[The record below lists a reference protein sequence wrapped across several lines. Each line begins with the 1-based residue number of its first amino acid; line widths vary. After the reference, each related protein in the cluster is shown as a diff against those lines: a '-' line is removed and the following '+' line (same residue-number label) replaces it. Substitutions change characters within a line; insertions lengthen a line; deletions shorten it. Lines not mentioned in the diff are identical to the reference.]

1 MDSRKTN
8 GTAVDT
14 PVTSDELATNGPE
27 AVVTDSPIPS
37 EGRARYEFEGR
48 GKIGGL
54 SGQADA
60 SYTEANIRVLEG
72 IEAIRLR
79 PGMYIGDTTPR
90 GLHHLVYEVVDN
102 SIDEAMAGY
111 CRQIH
116 VTVHSDGSASIIDD
130 GRGIPVGNHPEL
142 GKSTL
147 EVVLTMPHAGG
158 KFDHDSY
165 KVSGGLHGVGVT
177 VVNAL
182 SEWLEAEV
190 HREGQVWRQDYEK
203 GEPEGPVRATGPTK
217 VSGTHIRFLP
227 DATIFEKIDF
237 DYDVLEKRLRELAY
251 LNAGIAI
258 RLTDERGVE
267 PRQEDFFSSGGLS
280 EFVAYLNRAQTV
292 LHPPVVL
299 SGKDEERAVEVE
311 VALQYNESFSEM
323 LVSYCNNIHT
333 VEGGT
338 HLTGFRAA
346 LTRTL
351 NIYAKNAAAAKKVTI
366 NGEDFREG
374 LTAIVSV
381 RVPDPQFEGQT
392 KTKLGNGEVEGIV
405 AKVVNDKLAEFL
417 ETNPQAA
424 KKVIAKAI
432 LAAEAREAT
441 RKAREL
447 VRNRKGVLSG
457 GGLPGKLMDCTT
469 RDQDSSELFLVEG
482 DSAGGTAEGGRDR
495 IFQAILPLRGK
506 ILNVERARLDRVLGN
521 EEVRNIITAVGNGIG
536 DEEDPARRRYG
547 KVVMM
552 SDADVD
558 GSHIRTLLMTFFYRQ
573 MPRLV
578 AEGHLY
584 VAQPPLYMIESKSS
598 KKQRRYVQ
606 TEPAMQAILIQGG
619 LTDARLQLGP
629 RDSEDAWLG
638 AERLKTLLEIAQG
651 LDLALR
657 AFGRRNLPLRDFLAR
672 ANPAHDPKVDPKAG
686 LLPLFRIEDNNQ
698 VRWLFTAEDLEA
710 YHSKHAAESGAK
722 PEVESDPGRDP
733 GTSAPEAAAATS
745 AAAGSGTGKS
755 GSPGESPE
763 ADRVTELHEV
773 RTLNKWLARLR
784 DEFDL
789 RADVL
794 LPLEVTGDEP
804 PPRFSLH
811 RDGDTYPLPDLRA
824 LVPTIRHLGEKGL
837 RIIRFKGLGEMDA
850 EQLWETTMD
859 PTRRTLLQVQLEDV
873 AAANDLFTTL
883 MGDDVEPRREFIE
896 KHALEVKNLDV

>member
-1 MDSRKTN
+1 MDLSKTDMATVETDPLDPSDPTN
-8 GTAVDT
+8 GDA
-14 PVTSDELATNGPE
+14 A
-27 AVVTDSPIPS
+27 
-37 EGRARYEFEGR
+37 
-48 GKIGGL
+48 GG
-54 SGQADA
+54 
-60 SYTEANIRVLEG
+60 YTGANIRVLEG
-72 IEAIRLR
+72 IEAVRLR

-111 CRQIH
+111 CKYIH
-116 VTVHSDGSASIIDD
+116 VTVHADGSVSIVDD
-130 GRGIPVGNHPEL
+130 GRGIPVDAHES

-147 EVVLTMPHAGG
+147 EVVLTKVHAGG

-182 SEWLEAEV
+182 SEWLEAEI
-190 HREGQVWRQDYEK
+190 HRDGQVWRQDYRQ
-203 GEPEGPVRATGPTK
+203 GQAQGPVRAVGPAKKTGTK
-217 VSGTHIRFLP
+217 ISFLP
-227 DATIFEKIDF
+227 DSEIFPVIEF
-237 DYDVLEKRLRELAY
+237 DHDKLETRLRELAF
-251 LNAGIAI
+251 LNRGITI
-258 RLTDERGVE
+258 RLTDERGDE
-267 PRQEDFFSSGGLS
+267 TRDQEFFSSGGLG
-280 EFVAYLNRAQTV
+280 EFVTYLNRAQSV
-292 LHPPVVL
+292 LHPPAVL

-311 VALQYNESFSEM
+311 VALQYNQSISEM
-323 LVSYCNNIHT
+323 VVSYCNNINT

-338 HLTGFRAA
+338 HLTGFRTA

-351 NIYAKNAAAAKKVTI
+351 NLYAKAAAPARNKDLAIT
-366 NGEDFREG
+366 GEDFKEG

-417 ETNPQAA
+417 ETNPAAA
-424 KKVIAKAI
+424 KAVIKKAQV
-432 LAAEAREAT
+432 AAEAREAA
-441 RKAREL
+441 RKARDL

-469 RDQDSSELFLVEG
+469 HDQDSSELFLVEG

-495 IFQAILPLRGK
+495 LYQAILPLRGK

-536 DEEDPARRRYG
+536 DEEDPGKRRYG

-584 VAQPPLYMIESKSS
+584 VAQPPLYMITS
-598 KKQRRYVQ
+598 KKERRYVQ
-606 TEPAMQAILIQGG
+606 TETAMQAILVERG
-619 LTDARLQLGP
+619 LENARLVP
-629 RDSEDAWLG
+629 SG
-638 AERLKTLLEIAQG
+638 AEDDSAGWGGDRLKTLHEIVSHVEHS
-651 LDLALR
+651 LR
-657 AFGRRNLPLRDFLAR
+657 TFGRRNLPLRTFLTR
-672 ANPAHDPKVDPKAG
+672 SHPAGGADPKLEG
-686 LLPLFRIEDNNQ
+686 MLPLYLVKDGPREH
-698 VRWLFTAEDLEA
+698 WLYTAEELESLRQA
-710 YHSKHAAESGAK
+710 QAPTPGSAPSEAGAAAEG
-722 PEVESDPGRDP
+722 EP
-733 GTSAPEAAAATS
+733 GTGGPEA
-745 AAAGSGTGKS
+745 
-755 GSPGESPE
+755 E
-763 ADRVTELHEV
+763 APALENVTELHEV
-773 RTLNKWLARLR
+773 RTLNIKALTRLR
-784 DEFDL
+784 DEFGM

-794 LPLEVTGDEP
+794 LPFEVTGDEP
-804 PPRFSLH
+804 PPRFILR
-811 RDGDTYPLPDLRA
+811 RDGEEYPLYDLRE
-824 LVPTIRHLGEKGL
+824 LVVRVRQIGEKG
-837 RIIRFKGLGEMDA
+837 IKITRFKGLGEMDA

-859 PTRRTLLQVQLEDV
+859 PTRRTLMQVMLDDA